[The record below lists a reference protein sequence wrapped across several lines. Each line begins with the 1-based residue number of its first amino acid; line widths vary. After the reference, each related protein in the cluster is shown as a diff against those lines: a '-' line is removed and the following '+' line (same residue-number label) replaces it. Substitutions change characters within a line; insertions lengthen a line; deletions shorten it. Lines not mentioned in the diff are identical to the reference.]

1 MSWRGAKVMHPRAV
15 ELGALYGV
23 EIHVRSSFGEGPGT
37 VITGGT
43 SLEHLETRE
52 TLAGIVHDLDVSRVT
67 LNGIRTGPGTLSRV
81 FAPLAERGISV
92 DVIVESGVKGGAA
105 DVAFTVRRADFAE
118 ARRLAGE
125 VAGSLGGEVEG
136 EEDLGKVSVVG
147 TGMLNRPVTPP
158 RMFASLGEAGIP
170 IRMVSTSEIQVT
182 CVLPAERVEEAVRV
196 LHRTSN
202 WRREMF
208 SGTFTALVTPFRN
221 GEVDVEAL
229 EGMVEFQIQHGV
241 SGLVPCGTTGET
253 PAMSEAEDR
262 VVVETVVRIA
272 NGRVPIIAG
281 TGSNS
286 TDMAIKYT
294 KMAQEVGADGSL
306 QVAPYYNKPTQ
317 EGLYRHFAAIAES
330 TELPLVLYNI
340 PGRTGVTISAETM
353 ARLAEIPNI
362 VGVKDSTLSMNM
374 ISDVIRLCGE
384 EFDVLSGDDPMTLP
398 LVALGGRG

>member
-1 MSWRGAKVMHPRAV
+1 
-15 ELGALYGV
+15 
-23 EIHVRSSFGEGPGT
+23 
-37 VITGGT
+37 
-43 SLEHLETRE
+43 
-52 TLAGIVHDLDVSRVT
+52 
-67 LNGIRTGPGTLSRV
+67 
-81 FAPLAERGISV
+81 
-92 DVIVESGVKGGAA
+92 
-105 DVAFTVRRADFAE
+105 
-118 ARRLAGE
+118 
-125 VAGSLGGEVEG
+125 
-136 EEDLGKVSVVG
+136 
-147 TGMLNRPVTPP
+147 
-158 RMFASLGEAGIP
+158 
-170 IRMVSTSEIQVT
+170 
-182 CVLPAERVEEAVRV
+182 
-196 LHRTSN
+196 
-202 WRREMF
+202 MF

-262 VVVETVVRIA
+262 VVVETVVRIT

-398 LVALGGRG
+398 LVALGGRGVISVASNVAPGAVSDMVRAVLVGDWERGRELHYELLPLFRALFVETNPIPVKTAASLLGLCSDEMRLPLVPMEGENLRALQETLDRSAHLLPTPEEV

>member
-1 MSWRGAKVMHPRAV
+1 
-15 ELGALYGV
+15 
-23 EIHVRSSFGEGPGT
+23 
-37 VITGGT
+37 
-43 SLEHLETRE
+43 
-52 TLAGIVHDLDVSRVT
+52 
-67 LNGIRTGPGTLSRV
+67 
-81 FAPLAERGISV
+81 
-92 DVIVESGVKGGAA
+92 
-105 DVAFTVRRADFAE
+105 
-118 ARRLAGE
+118 
-125 VAGSLGGEVEG
+125 
-136 EEDLGKVSVVG
+136 
-147 TGMLNRPVTPP
+147 
-158 RMFASLGEAGIP
+158 
-170 IRMVSTSEIQVT
+170 
-182 CVLPAERVEEAVRV
+182 
-196 LHRTSN
+196 
-202 WRREMF
+202 MF

-221 GEVDVEAL
+221 GVVDVEAL
-229 EGMVEFQIQHGV
+229 EGMVEFQLQHGV

-262 VVVETVVRIA
+262 VVVGTVVRIA

-398 LVALGGRG
+398 LVALGGRGVISVASNVAPGAVSDMVRAVLEGDWERGRELHYELLPLFRALFVETNPIPVKTAASLLGLCSDEMRLPLVPMEGENLRALQEILDRSAHLLPTPEEV

>member
-1 MSWRGAKVMHPRAV
+1 
-15 ELGALYGV
+15 
-23 EIHVRSSFGEGPGT
+23 
-37 VITGGT
+37 
-43 SLEHLETRE
+43 
-52 TLAGIVHDLDVSRVT
+52 
-67 LNGIRTGPGTLSRV
+67 
-81 FAPLAERGISV
+81 
-92 DVIVESGVKGGAA
+92 
-105 DVAFTVRRADFAE
+105 
-118 ARRLAGE
+118 
-125 VAGSLGGEVEG
+125 
-136 EEDLGKVSVVG
+136 
-147 TGMLNRPVTPP
+147 
-158 RMFASLGEAGIP
+158 
-170 IRMVSTSEIQVT
+170 
-182 CVLPAERVEEAVRV
+182 
-196 LHRTSN
+196 
-202 WRREMF
+202 MF

-229 EGMVEFQIQHGV
+229 EGMVEFQIEHGV

-253 PAMSEAEDR
+253 PAMSEEEDR
-262 VVVETVVRIA
+262 LVVGTVVRVA
-272 NGRVPIIAG
+272 AGRVPVVAG

-294 KMAQEVGADGSL
+294 RMAQEVGADGSL

-374 ISDVIRLCGE
+374 ISDVISLCGE

-398 LVALGGRG
+398 LISLGGTGVISVASNVAPGAVSDMVRALLDGDWERGRELHYELLPLFRALFVETNPIPVKTAASLLGLCSDEMRLPLIPMSGENLRLLQGTLDRSAHLLPTPEEV

>member
-1 MSWRGAKVMHPRAV
+1 
-15 ELGALYGV
+15 
-23 EIHVRSSFGEGPGT
+23 
-37 VITGGT
+37 
-43 SLEHLETRE
+43 
-52 TLAGIVHDLDVSRVT
+52 
-67 LNGIRTGPGTLSRV
+67 
-81 FAPLAERGISV
+81 
-92 DVIVESGVKGGAA
+92 
-105 DVAFTVRRADFAE
+105 
-118 ARRLAGE
+118 
-125 VAGSLGGEVEG
+125 
-136 EEDLGKVSVVG
+136 
-147 TGMLNRPVTPP
+147 
-158 RMFASLGEAGIP
+158 
-170 IRMVSTSEIQVT
+170 
-182 CVLPAERVEEAVRV
+182 
-196 LHRTSN
+196 
-202 WRREMF
+202 MF

-229 EGMVEFQIQHGV
+229 EGMVEFQIGHGV

-262 VVVETVVRIA
+262 LVVETVVRVA

-294 KMAQEVGADGSL
+294 KMAQEEGADGSL

-374 ISDVIRLCGE
+374 VADVIALCGE
-384 EFDVLSGDDPMTLP
+384 DFDVLSGDDPMTLP
-398 LVALGGRG
+398 LIALGGRGVISVASNVAPGAVSEMVRALVEGDRERGRELHYQLLPLFRALFVETNPIPVKTAASLLGLCSDEMRLPLVPMEGENLRVLQETLDRCAHLLPTPEEV

>member
-1 MSWRGAKVMHPRAV
+1 
-15 ELGALYGV
+15 
-23 EIHVRSSFGEGPGT
+23 
-37 VITGGT
+37 
-43 SLEHLETRE
+43 
-52 TLAGIVHDLDVSRVT
+52 
-67 LNGIRTGPGTLSRV
+67 
-81 FAPLAERGISV
+81 
-92 DVIVESGVKGGAA
+92 
-105 DVAFTVRRADFAE
+105 
-118 ARRLAGE
+118 
-125 VAGSLGGEVEG
+125 
-136 EEDLGKVSVVG
+136 
-147 TGMLNRPVTPP
+147 
-158 RMFASLGEAGIP
+158 
-170 IRMVSTSEIQVT
+170 
-182 CVLPAERVEEAVRV
+182 
-196 LHRTSN
+196 
-202 WRREMF
+202 MF

-262 VVVETVVRIA
+262 VVVETVVRIT

-330 TELPLVLYNI
+330 TKLPLVLYNI

-398 LVALGGRG
+398 LVALGGRGVISVASNVAPGAVSDMVRAVLEGDWERGRELHYELLPLFRALFVETNPIPVKTAASLLGLCSDEMRLPLVPMEGENLRALQETLDRSAHLLPTPEEV